1 MAENDSI
8 TRGRLLNA
16 AARLFAAQG
25 FKRVT
30 VRDICK
36 EAAANVAAVNYHFGD
51 KRGLYAACL
60 RHAQSCRVDDLAV
73 PQWPADFTAADKLRA
88 FIRGMLESKLDA
100 SRPQW
105 HLDMMLREMSRPTD
119 ACREIV
125 EDYIRPMAETLG
137 TILQELHPGAAW
149 DRRAWL
155 IGFSIIAQVLFYQIN
170 QPVIRLLMGETEFAS
185 LTLDELTNHI
195 TQFTLAALGQGP
207 PCEPGS
213 TASDGARPAAQID

>member
-1 MAENDSI
+1 MADDIKDRLIEI
-8 TRGRLLNA
+8 AGAAFGERGYEAVGIREIC
-16 AARLFAAQG
+16 QG
-25 FKRVT
+25 
-30 VRDICK
+30 
-36 EAAANVAAVNYHFGD
+36 AGANVAAVNYHFGD
-51 KRGLYAACL
+51 KRGLYVACL

-73 PQWPADFTAADKLRA
+73 PQWPADFAAADKLRA

-125 EDYIRPMAETLG
+125 EDYIRPMAESLG
-137 TILQELHPGAAW
+137 GVLQELHPGAVW

-185 LTLDELTNHI
+185 LTLDDLTNHI

-207 PCEPGS
+207 PCERGLV
-213 TASDGARPAAQID
+213 ASKAARPAAHID